1 MALIEVNKNNYEEE
15 VLNYNGKV
23 IIDFNAEWCGPC
35 KMLAPVLEENTEEK
49 TNIKFVSINVDM
61 NEELASS
68 FNVMSIPC
76 VVLMENGKEVK
87 RSIGLVPKVELERF
101 IGE

>member
-35 KMLAPVLEENTEEK
+35 KMLAPVLEEISEEK
-49 TNIKFVSINVDM
+49 TKIKFVSINVDM

-68 FNVMSIPC
+68 FNIMSIPC